1 MYEKI
6 KNDIA
11 QEYYVK
17 NYPNDGQRFVAWY
30 LRNIHNLDTFE
41 AKACITDGTGDKQ
54 IDAVY
59 IDDQSSTIYI
69 IQGKFYKGDTVDAEP
84 LREVTS
90 SWIQIKNLA
99 KLQDAANEKLQ
110 AKISEIATALEDDY
124 EVCFELITTSGLTD
138 SAKSDLAAFQAE
150 LAESETLSANLVLVD
165 NETLQARY
173 DEALNRNRP
182 YINYEFSI
190 EQGKYMEMQIGAT
203 RAVIAVIPLKE
214 CIKIPGIKDGTLFRK
229 NVRQSLGTGNKVN
242 KGIARTLRNNPEEFF
257 FLHNGITAI
266 CSSIKIVN
274 GTMSVKELNVV
285 NGCQSLSTIFNCS
298 ESARNVSDA
307 YIMFRFYEISN
318 AERADE
324 ISTCTNSQSAVKAR
338 DLRSNDKY
346 VLTMK
351 KAYEQHFTDGYFITK
366 RGENADPIKYNTAHI
381 VDLTSLGKQLIAWH
395 SQRPTISYSE
405 SRIFDK
411 YFEQL
416 FHREYSP
423 EKVQALSDLYK
434 EVYKNWGND
443 NPLGLNEALI
453 ALKAYAPYHHLFAV
467 SVLFCEINKMQDLV
481 PNPAV
486 AMQKLKDNDL
496 LDTVIDLA
504 GQCLNMG
511 FEIALDDASQ
521 NNKVFSP
528 PNWTKAKA
536 SLRDIRTAVK
546 QYLMTV
552 RMTPGGKDILDKL
565 NTGLKMSNDDF
576 ESRWSAD

>member
-6 KNDIA
+6 KKDIE
-11 QEYYVK
+11 QEYYVR

-41 AKACITDGTGDKQ
+41 AKACITDGAGDKQ

-84 LREVTS
+84 LREITS

-99 KLQDAANEKLQ
+99 KLQEAANEKLQ

-124 EVCFELITTSGLTD
+124 EVCFELITTSGMTD
-138 SAKSDLAAFQAE
+138 SAKADLATFQAE

-190 EQGKYMEMQIGAT
+190 EQGKYMEMQIGVT
-203 RAVIAVIPLKE
+203 RAVIAAIPLKE

-266 CSSIKIVN
+266 CSSIKIVS

-298 ESARNVSDA
+298 ESVRNVSDA

-346 VLTMK
+346 VLAMK

-366 RGENADPIKYNTAHI
+366 RGENADPVKYNTAHI

-486 AMQKLKDNDL
+486 AMRKLKDNDL
-496 LDTVIDLA
+496 LDTVIELA

>member
-6 KNDIA
+6 KNDIS

-41 AKACITDGTGDKQ
+41 AKACITDGAGEKQ

-99 KLQDAANEKLQ
+99 KLQEAANEKLQ

-150 LAESETLSANLVLVD
+150 FAESETLSTNIVLVD

-203 RAVIAVIPLKE
+203 RAVIAAIPLKE

-266 CSSIKIVN
+266 CSSIKIIN
-274 GTMSVKELNVV
+274 ATMSVKELNVV
-285 NGCQSLSTIFNCS
+285 NGCQSLSTIYNCS
-298 ESARNVSDA
+298 ESVRNVSDA

-346 VLTMK
+346 VLAMK
-351 KAYEQHFTDGYFITK
+351 KAYEQHFTNGYFITK
-366 RGENADPIKYNTAHI
+366 RGENADPVKYNTAHI

-496 LDTVIDLA
+496 LDTVIELA

-521 NNKVFSP
+521 NHKVFSP

-552 RMTPGGKDILDKL
+552 RMTPGGEDILDKL